1 MKKTAKQSDLL
12 LDNKQIKSLSVSQT
26 DIPAIWQLYWLK
38 KTEYNVNV
46 KLQFKGNSPHNHSF
60 FEIHFLTEGSIS
72 YKIGDEII
80 ELRAGEFLVVSPY
93 TKHTVVS
100 GSDVVKKIAIG
111 FDLHIDE
118 QSPLFVKLKQMK
130 SVPYHYG
137 KYNNCIISP
146 LQLILNEMD
155 MKDYNADFLKRSLLN
170 AFMLSLM
177 KELPLGDETNQEPDT
192 EKTEINTGDESVYL
206 AVVKYLELNID
217 RIVSI
222 EELSNVL
229 TISVSQLK
237 RRLFRYS
244 GISYRTIREKI
255 KIARARELLA
265 TNMSMAQI
273 SEAIGISNE
282 YNFNRFFKR
291 IEGMTP
297 GKFREILQTNNY
309 K

>member
-1 MKKTAKQSDLL
+1 METTIVRNDLL
-12 LDNKQIKSLSVSQT
+12 LENKQIKSLSVSQT
-26 DIPAIWQLYWLK
+26 DIPMTWQLYWLK

-60 FEIHFLTEGSIS
+60 FEIHFLTEGTIC
-72 YKIGDEII
+72 YKINDEII
-80 ELRAGEFLVVSPY
+80 ELQAGDFLVASPY
-93 TKHTVVS
+93 TTHNVVS

-118 QSPLFVKLKQMK
+118 QNYLFSKLEKMK

-137 KYNNCIISP
+137 RYNNCIILP

-155 MKDYNADFLKRSLLN
+155 MKDHNADFLKRSLLN

-177 KELPLGDETNQEPDT
+177 KELPLSDESYEESET
-192 EKTEINTGDESVYL
+192 EKTEIDTSDESVYL
-206 AVVKYLELNID
+206 AVVKYLDLNMD

-229 TISVSQLK
+229 TISESQLK

-291 IEGMTP
+291 IEGITP

>member
-1 MKKTAKQSDLL
+1 MEKSINRSDLL

-26 DIPAIWQLYWLK
+26 DIPLTWQLYWLK
-38 KTEYNVNV
+38 KTEYNANV

-60 FEIHFLTEGSIS
+60 FEIHFLTEGSIG
-72 YKIGDEII
+72 YKIGDEVI
-80 ELRAGEFLVVSPY
+80 ELKAGDFLVVSPC
-93 TKHTVVS
+93 TTHNVVS
-100 GSDVVKKIAIG
+100 GSDIVKKIAIG

-118 QSPLFVKLKQMK
+118 QDPLSLKLEKMK
-130 SVPYHYG
+130 SVPYHHG
-137 KYNNCIISP
+137 RYNDCIISP
-146 LQLILNEMD
+146 LELILNEMD
-155 MKDYNADFLKRSLLN
+155 MKDANADFLKRSLLN

-177 KELPLGDETNQEPDT
+177 NELPLSDDGYEEPDT
-192 EKTEINTGDESVYL
+192 DQTEIDTSDESVYL

-217 RIVSI
+217 RIVPI
-222 EELSNVL
+222 EELSDVL
-229 TISVSQLK
+229 SISLSQLK
-237 RRLFRYS
+237 RRLYRYS

>member
-1 MKKTAKQSDLL
+1 MKSTIKSSDYL
-12 LDNKQIKSLSVSQT
+12 LDNKQIKALSVSQT
-26 DIPAIWQLYWLK
+26 DIAMKWQLFWLK
-38 KTEYNVNV
+38 KTEYNAKV

-72 YKIGDEII
+72 YKIGEEII
-80 ELRAGEFLVVSPY
+80 ELNAGDFLVVSPG
-93 TKHTVVS
+93 TIHNVVS

-111 FDLHIDE
+111 FDLHIDG
-118 QSPLFVKLKQMK
+118 QDPLSVELEKMKLV
-130 SVPYHYG
+130 SYHYG
-137 KYNNCIISP
+137 RYNKLILSP
-146 LQLILNEMD
+146 LELVLNEMD
-155 MKDYNADFLKRSLLN
+155 MKDSNADYLKRFLLN
-170 AFMLSLM
+170 TFMLSLM
-177 KELPLGDETNQEPDT
+177 KELSLGEEGVKESNAEKPEIDT
-192 EKTEINTGDESVYL
+192 SDESVYL
-206 AVVKYLELNID
+206 SAVKYLESNID
-217 RIVSI
+217 KIVSI

-237 RRLFRYS
+237 RRLYRYS

-255 KIARARELLA
+255 KIARARELLG

>member
-1 MKKTAKQSDLL
+1 
-12 LDNKQIKSLSVSQT
+12 
-26 DIPAIWQLYWLK
+26 
-38 KTEYNVNV
+38 
-46 KLQFKGNSPHNHSF
+46 
-60 FEIHFLTEGSIS
+60 
-72 YKIGDEII
+72 
-80 ELRAGEFLVVSPY
+80 
-93 TKHTVVS
+93 
-100 GSDVVKKIAIG
+100 
-111 FDLHIDE
+111 
-118 QSPLFVKLKQMK
+118 
-130 SVPYHYG
+130 
-137 KYNNCIISP
+137 
-146 LQLILNEMD
+146 
-155 MKDYNADFLKRSLLN
+155 
-170 AFMLSLM
+170 M
-177 KELPLGDETNQEPDT
+177 KELPLGDETNEEINT
-192 EKTEINTGDESVYL
+192 EKTEIDTSDESVYL
-206 AVVKYLELNID
+206 AVVKYLDLNMD

-229 TISVSQLK
+229 TISESQLK

>member
-1 MKKTAKQSDLL
+1 MA
-12 LDNKQIKSLSVSQT
+12 
-26 DIPAIWQLYWLK
+26 
-38 KTEYNVNV
+38 
-46 KLQFKGNSPHNHSF
+46 
-60 FEIHFLTEGSIS
+60 
-72 YKIGDEII
+72 
-80 ELRAGEFLVVSPY
+80 VSPY
-93 TKHTVVS
+93 TTHNVVS
-100 GSDVVKKIAIG
+100 GADIVKKIAIG

-118 QSPLFVKLKQMK
+118 QAPLSLKLEKMK
-130 SVPYHYG
+130 SVSYYYG
-137 KYNNCIISP
+137 KYNNCIILP

-155 MKDYNADFLKRSLLN
+155 MKDHHADFLKRSLLN

-177 KELPLGDETNQEPDT
+177 KELPLEDEANEEPDT
-192 EKTEINTGDESVYL
+192 EKTEIDTSDESVYL
-206 AVVKYLELNID
+206 AVVKYLDLNMD

-229 TISVSQLK
+229 TISESQLK

-255 KIARARELLA
+255 KIARARELLT

>member
-1 MKKTAKQSDLL
+1 METTIVRNDLL
-12 LDNKQIKSLSVSQT
+12 LENKQIKSLSVSQT
-26 DIPAIWQLYWLK
+26 DIPMTWQLYWLK

-60 FEIHFLTEGSIS
+60 FEIHFLTEGAIS
-72 YKIGDEII
+72 YKIGDEVV
-80 ELRAGEFLVVSPY
+80 ELKAGDFLVASPY
-93 TKHTVVS
+93 TTHNVVS
-100 GSDVVKKIAIG
+100 GSDIVKKIAIG

-118 QSPLFVKLKQMK
+118 QNSLSSKLEKMK

-137 KYNNCIISP
+137 RYNNCIILP

-155 MKDYNADFLKRSLLN
+155 MKDHNADFLKRSLLN

-177 KELPLGDETNQEPDT
+177 KELPLSDESYEESET
-192 EKTEINTGDESVYL
+192 EKTEIDTSDESVYL
-206 AVVKYLELNID
+206 AVVKYLDLNID